1 MCVTPPHTFPHL
13 PTHPAT
19 LPQVGYLKGISWI
32 YTNNMFLYMFLA
44 IAFLTAIYMAFK
56 GPKMWERKK

>member
-1 MCVTPPHTFPHL
+1 MLVLRPTPPHTSPHL
-13 PTHPAT
+13 SLH
-19 LPQVGYLKGISWI
+19 PQVGYLKGISWI
-32 YTNNMFLYMFLA
+32 YTNNIFLYMFLA